1 MGRGDLVDLDDAG
14 SDPVIAA
21 QIARFAGLSRRWE
34 WKHYSYDRP
43 DLTLDVAPP
52 AGMELREVA
61 AVIASVGHVP
71 VAAGRI
77 EFHHGTEF
85 AGLWAAARCPPG
97 GDAVRSARWWPTGL
111 SWRR

>member
-21 QIARFAGLSRRWE
+21 QVARFAGLSRRWE
-34 WKHYSYDRP
+34 WRHYSYDRP

-71 VAAGRI
+71 VAPRDGSSSTTAPSSPACGRRHVARLAG
-77 EFHHGTEF
+77 
-85 AGLWAAARCPPG
+85 
-97 GDAVRSARWWPTGL
+97 AVRSARWWPTGL
-111 SWRR
+111 PWRR